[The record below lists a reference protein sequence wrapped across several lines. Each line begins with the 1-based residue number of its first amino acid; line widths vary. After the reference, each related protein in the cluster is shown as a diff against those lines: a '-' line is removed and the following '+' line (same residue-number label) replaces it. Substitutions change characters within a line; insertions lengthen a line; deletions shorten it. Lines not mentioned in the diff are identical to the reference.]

1 MRCRE
6 REIWS
11 KNKRKI
17 KIQNGNILLR
27 ILSINMKED

>member
-17 KIQNGNILLR
+17 KIKIQSGNILPR
-27 ILSINMKED
+27 ILSINMK